1 MARRDY
7 RHWTRKKRNDRLII
21 GPIYYSNTPQ
31 TWFTNS
37 VKWKWKHS
45 FVMALLL
52 RWHDYKLKVLIVLKT
67 EMYKITDSYLS
78 YCEFMQPTTCFP
90 HYAFNLQP
98 QTYLNTVLVLKMVC
112 AYVTFLWLFASS
124 WMQFS
129 KCAISRIGYF
139 NVNEELYG
147 GQKSLF
153 FPNHCTFLCTVGFV
167 WAISGVSMTLS
178 DGQGC
183 PINHV

>member
-7 RHWTRKKRNDRLII
+7 RHWTWKKRNDRLII

-45 FVMALLL
+45 FVIPLLL
-52 RWHDYKLKVLIVLKT
+52 RWHAYKLKVLIELKI

-98 QTYLNTVLVLKMVC
+98 QNIFKH
-112 AYVTFLWLFASS
+112 SS
-124 WMQFS
+124 WFDALCLCHFFMVVC
-129 KCAISRIGYF
+129 KLVNAIF
-139 NVNEELYG
+139 KVCN
-147 GQKSLF
+147 
-153 FPNHCTFLCTVGFV
+153 
-167 WAISGVSMTLS
+167 
-178 DGQGC
+178 
-183 PINHV
+183 

>member
-7 RHWTRKKRNDRLII
+7 RHWTWKKRNDRLII

-37 VKWKWKHS
+37 VKWKLKHS
-45 FVMALLL
+45 FVIALLL
-52 RWHDYKLKVLIVLKT
+52 RWHAYKLKVLIEPKI

-98 QTYLNTVLVLKMVC
+98 QTYLNTVLGLMLCV
-112 AYVTFLWLFASS
+112 YVIFLWLFASLL
-124 WMQFS
+124 MQFS

-139 NVNEELYG
+139 NANEELYG

-153 FPNHCTFLCTVGFV
+153 RPNHCTFLYAVGFV
-167 WAISGVSMTLS
+167 WAISGVSMS
-178 DGQGC
+178 DGQGH
-183 PINHV
+183 PINCV